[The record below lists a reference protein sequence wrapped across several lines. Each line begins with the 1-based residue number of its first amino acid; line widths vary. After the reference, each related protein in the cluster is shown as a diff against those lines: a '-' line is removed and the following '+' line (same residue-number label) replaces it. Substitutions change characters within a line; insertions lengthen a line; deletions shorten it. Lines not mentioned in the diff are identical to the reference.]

1 MPLILGFFYLFLEV
15 LVSYEIIDVIGVLG
29 FVLEIILTA
38 LLGFFILINFRL
50 FLGDALLRLRE
61 RQISYEAFVS
71 SNIFRILGAIL
82 LILPGGL
89 TDILGILMQF
99 STLGFMFV
107 KPFVKPFEKPA
118 GRNFSQDFKHDSNP
132 QNEIIHVEVI
142 EKEIK

>member
-50 FLGDALLRLRE
+50 FLGDALVRLRE
-61 RQISYEAFVS
+61 REISYEAFVG
-71 SNIFRILGAIL
+71 SNVFRILGAIL

-99 STLGFMFV
+99 SALGFLAV
-107 KPFVKPFEKPA
+107 KPFMKKPTSDSAPFDVNSK
-118 GRNFSQDFKHDSNP
+118 SQKS
-132 QNEIIHVEVI
+132 EIIDVEVI
-142 EKEIK
+142 EK

>member
-50 FLGDALLRLRE
+50 VLDDALLRLRE
-61 RQISYEAFVS
+61 RQISYEHFVS

-132 QNEIIHVEVI
+132 QNEIIDVEVI

>member
-71 SNIFRILGAIL
+71 SNIFGILGAIL

-132 QNEIIHVEVI
+132 QNEIIDVEVI

>member
-118 GRNFSQDFKHDSNP
+118 GRNFSQDFKRDSNP
-132 QNEIIHVEVI
+132 QNEIIDVEVI
-142 EKEIK
+142 EK

>member
-118 GRNFSQDFKHDSNP
+118 GRNFSQDFKNDSNP
-132 QNEIIHVEVI
+132 QNEIIDVEVI